1 MERYRQYNIDKA
13 PYRYYIVG
21 MKTRHVTLSPKAS
34 LSLRLFA
41 GLIEEGRLRKGWTRD
56 ELADRVGVG
65 VVTIRQ
71 VAKGSPRVAIGTY
84 FEAAA
89 LVGVSLF
96 TDDPDTLKREQ
107 ATQLERLTLLP
118 KRIRRSPQEPIDDDF

>member
-1 MERYRQYNIDKA
+1 
-13 PYRYYIVG
+13 
-21 MKTRHVTLSPKAS
+21 MKRRHVTLSPKAS
-34 LSLRLFA
+34 LSLRLLA

-56 ELADRVGVG
+56 EFAERVGVG

-71 VAKGSPRVAIGTY
+71 VAKGSPGVAIGTY

-96 TDDPDTLKREQ
+96 TDDPGTLQREQ
-107 ATQLERLTLLP
+107 AIQRERLTLLP
-118 KRIRRSPQEPIDDDF
+118 KRARRQPRDPIDDDF

>member
-1 MERYRQYNIDKA
+1 
-13 PYRYYIVG
+13 
-21 MKTRHVTLSPKAS
+21 MKTRHVTLSPHAA

-41 GLIEEGRLRKGWTRD
+41 GLIEEGRLHKGWTRD
-56 ELADRVGVG
+56 ELAERVGVG

-71 VAKGSPRVAIGTY
+71 IAKGSPRVAIGTY

-96 TDDPDTLKREQ
+96 TDDTDTLKRES
-107 ATQLERLTLLP
+107 ATQLERLALLP
-118 KRIRRSPQEPIDDDF
+118 KRARRQQHEPLDDDF

>member
-1 MERYRQYNIDKA
+1 
-13 PYRYYIVG
+13 

-41 GLIEEGRLRKGWTRD
+41 ELIEEGRLRKGWTRD
-56 ELADRVGVG
+56 ELAERVGVG

-84 FEAAA
+84 LEAAA

-96 TDDPDTLKREQ
+96 TDDLDTLKQEQ
-107 ATQLERLTLLP
+107 ATQRERLTLLP
-118 KRIRRSPQEPIDDDF
+118 KRVRRQPQEPIDDDF

>member
-1 MERYRQYNIDKA
+1 
-13 PYRYYIVG
+13 
-21 MKTRHVTLSPKAS
+21 MKTRHVTLCPQAS

-56 ELADRVGVG
+56 ELAERVGVG

-96 TDDPDTLKREQ
+96 TDNVDTLRREQ

-118 KRIRRSPQEPIDDDF
+118 KRVNRQQQEPIDDDF

>member
-1 MERYRQYNIDKA
+1 
-13 PYRYYIVG
+13 
-21 MKTRHVTLSPKAS
+21 MKTRHVTLSPQAS

-56 ELADRVGVG
+56 ELAERVGVG

-71 VAKGSPRVAIGTY
+71 IAKGSPRVAIGTY
-84 FEAAA
+84 FEAAT

-96 TDDPDTLKREQ
+96 TDDSDTLKREYT
-107 ATQLERLTLLP
+107 TQLERLSLLP
-118 KRIRRSPQEPIDDDF
+118 KRAYRQPREPLDDDF

>member
-1 MERYRQYNIDKA
+1 
-13 PYRYYIVG
+13 
-21 MKTRHVTLSPKAS
+21 MKTRRVTLCPQAS
-34 LSLRLFA
+34 LSLHLFA

-56 ELADRVGVG
+56 ELAERVGVG

-71 VAKGSPRVAIGTY
+71 VAKGSPKVAIGTY

-96 TDDPDTLKREQ
+96 TDSVDTLRREFTGARQ
-107 ATQLERLTLLP
+107 ACQHLRVSPVGLDAIPGTLGDQG
-118 KRIRRSPQEPIDDDF
+118 RSHYLAVMTAGLDLVV

>member
-1 MERYRQYNIDKA
+1 MKA
-13 PYRYYIVG
+13 
-21 MKTRHVTLSPKAS
+21 RHVTLSSQAT

-41 GLIEEGRLRKGWTRD
+41 GLIEEGRLHRGWTRE
-56 ELADRVGVG
+56 ELAERVGVG
-65 VVTIRQ
+65 IVTIRQ

-96 TDDPDTLKREQ
+96 TGDLDTLKREHD
-107 ATQLERLTLLP
+107 TQRERLTLLP
-118 KRIRRSPQEPIDDDF
+118 KRVRRQPQEPIDDEF

>member
-1 MERYRQYNIDKA
+1 
-13 PYRYYIVG
+13 
-21 MKTRHVTLSPKAS
+21 MKTRHVTFSPQAS

-41 GLIEEGRLRKGWTRD
+41 GLIEEGRLRKGWTRN
-56 ELADRVGVG
+56 ELAERVGVG
-65 VVTIRQ
+65 VVTMRQ

-96 TDDPDTLKREQ
+96 TDDIDSLRREHD
-107 ATQLERLTLLP
+107 TQLERLTLLP
-118 KRIRRSPQEPIDDDF
+118 KRVHRHPQEPIDDDF

>member
-1 MERYRQYNIDKA
+1 
-13 PYRYYIVG
+13 
-21 MKTRHVTLSPKAS
+21 MKKRHVTLSPKAA

-56 ELADRVGVG
+56 ELAERVGVG
-65 VVTIRQ
+65 VVTIRE

-96 TDDPDTLKREQ
+96 TDELDTLKRED
-107 ATQLERLTLLP
+107 ATQRERLTLLP
-118 KRIRRSPQEPIDDDF
+118 KRVPRQPQEPLDDNF

>member
-1 MERYRQYNIDKA
+1 
-13 PYRYYIVG
+13 
-21 MKTRHVTLSPKAS
+21 MKTRHVTLSPQAS

-56 ELADRVGVG
+56 ELAERVGVG

-71 VAKGSPRVAIGTY
+71 VAKGSPKVAIGTY

-96 TDDPDTLKREQ
+96 TDSIDTLRREHS
-107 ATQLERLTLLP
+107 TQLERLTLLP
-118 KRIRRSPQEPIDDDF
+118 KRARRQQQGPIDDDF

>member
-1 MERYRQYNIDKA
+1 
-13 PYRYYIVG
+13 
-21 MKTRHVTLSPKAS
+21 MKTRHVALGHKAS

-56 ELADRVGVG
+56 ELAERVGVG

-96 TDDPDTLKREQ
+96 TDDLDTLKREH
-107 ATQLERLTLLP
+107 ATQREWLTLFP
-118 KRIRRSPQEPIDDDF
+118 KRVRRQPQEPIEDDF

>member
-1 MERYRQYNIDKA
+1 
-13 PYRYYIVG
+13 

-34 LSLRLFA
+34 FSLSLFA

-65 VVTIRQ
+65 IVTLRQ

-96 TDDPDTLKREQ
+96 TDNLDTLKREH
-107 ATQLERLTLLP
+107 ATQRERLTLLP
-118 KRIRRSPQEPIDDDF
+118 KRARRQPQDPIDDDF

>member
-1 MERYRQYNIDKA
+1 
-13 PYRYYIVG
+13 
-21 MKTRHVTLSPKAS
+21 MKTRTVTLSPKAS
-34 LSLRLFA
+34 LSLRLLA

-56 ELADRVGVG
+56 ELAERVGVG
-65 VVTIRQ
+65 VVTIRE

-96 TDDPDTLKREQ
+96 TNELDTLKRED
-107 ATQLERLTLLP
+107 ATQRERLTLLP
-118 KRIRRSPQEPIDDDF
+118 KRVPRQPQEPLDDNF

>member
-1 MERYRQYNIDKA
+1 MRKRN
-13 PYRYYIVG
+13 
-21 MKTRHVTLSPKAS
+21 VTLSPKAS

-41 GLIEEGRLRKGWTRD
+41 GLIEEGRLCKGWTRD
-56 ELADRVGVG
+56 ELAERVGVG
-65 VVTIRQ
+65 VVTIRE

-96 TDDPDTLKREQ
+96 TDELDTLKREY
-107 ATQLERLTLLP
+107 ATQRERLTLLP
-118 KRIRRSPQEPIDDDF
+118 KRARRQQQEPLDDDF

>member
-1 MERYRQYNIDKA
+1 
-13 PYRYYIVG
+13 
-21 MKTRHVTLSPKAS
+21 MKTRHVTLSPKAV

-41 GLIEEGRLRKGWTRD
+41 GLIEEGRLQKGWTRD
-56 ELADRVGVG
+56 ELAERVGVG

-96 TDDPDTLKREQ
+96 TDDLDMLKREYV
-107 ATQLERLTLLP
+107 TQWERLTLLP
-118 KRIRRSPQEPIDDDF
+118 KRARRQPHEPIDDDF

>member
-1 MERYRQYNIDKA
+1 
-13 PYRYYIVG
+13 

-34 LSLRLFA
+34 LALRLFA

-56 ELADRVGVG
+56 ELAERVGVG

-71 VAKGSPRVAIGTY
+71 VAKGSPKVAIGTY
-84 FEAAA
+84 FEAAT

-96 TDDPDTLKREQ
+96 TDDSDTLRREHGS
-107 ATQLERLTLLP
+107 QLERLTLLP
-118 KRIRRSPQEPIDDDF
+118 KRASRQQEKPIDDDF

>member
-1 MERYRQYNIDKA
+1 
-13 PYRYYIVG
+13 
-21 MKTRHVTLSPKAS
+21 MKIRHVTLSPKAS

-56 ELADRVGVG
+56 ELAERVGVS

-84 FEAAA
+84 FETAA

-96 TDDPDTLKREQ
+96 TDDSDILSREH
-107 ATQLERLTLLP
+107 ATQRERLTLLP
-118 KRIRRSPQEPIDDDF
+118 KRVHRQPQEPLDDDF

>member
-1 MERYRQYNIDKA
+1 
-13 PYRYYIVG
+13 

-41 GLIEEGRLRKGWTRD
+41 GLIEEGRLNKGWTRD

-71 VAKGSPRVAIGTY
+71 VAKGSSRVAIGTY

-96 TDDPDTLKREQ
+96 TNDLDTLNREQ
-107 ATQLERLTLLP
+107 TIQRDRLTLLP
-118 KRIRRSPQEPIDDDF
+118 KRVHRQPQEPIDDDF

>member
-1 MERYRQYNIDKA
+1 M
-13 PYRYYIVG
+13 
-21 MKTRHVTLSPKAS
+21 
-34 LSLRLFA
+34 
-41 GLIEEGRLRKGWTRD
+41 IEEGRLRKGWTRD
-56 ELADRVGVG
+56 ELAERVGVG

-96 TDDPDTLKREQ
+96 TDDPGTLKREH

-118 KRIRRSPQEPIDDDF
+118 KRARRRQQEPIDDDF

>member
-1 MERYRQYNIDKA
+1 
-13 PYRYYIVG
+13 
-21 MKTRHVTLSPKAS
+21 MKTRLVTLSPKAS

-41 GLIEEGRLRKGWTRD
+41 GLIEEGRLRKGWTRE
-56 ELADRVGVG
+56 ELAERVGVG

-71 VAKGSPRVAIGTY
+71 VAKCSPRVAIGTY

-96 TDDPDTLKREQ
+96 TDDLDTLKREH
-107 ATQLERLTLLP
+107 ATQRERLTLLP
-118 KRIRRSPQEPIDDDF
+118 KRARRQPQEPIDDDF

>member
-1 MERYRQYNIDKA
+1 
-13 PYRYYIVG
+13 
-21 MKTRHVTLSPKAS
+21 MKTRHLTLSPKAS
-34 LSLRLFA
+34 LSLHLFA

-56 ELADRVGVG
+56 EFAERVGVG

-71 VAKGSPRVAIGTY
+71 IAKGSPRVAIGTY

-96 TDDPDTLKREQ
+96 TDDPDTLKREH
-107 ATQLERLTLLP
+107 ATQRERLTLLP
-118 KRIRRSPQEPIDDDF
+118 KRVHRRPQEPLDDDF

>member
-1 MERYRQYNIDKA
+1 
-13 PYRYYIVG
+13 

-41 GLIEEGRLRKGWTRD
+41 GLIEEGRLRKGWTRE
-56 ELADRVGVG
+56 ELAERVGVG

-96 TDDPDTLKREQ
+96 TDDLDTLKREH
-107 ATQLERLTLLP
+107 ATQRERLTLLP
-118 KRIRRSPQEPIDDDF
+118 KRARRQPQEPIDDDF

>member
-1 MERYRQYNIDKA
+1 
-13 PYRYYIVG
+13 
-21 MKTRHVTLSPKAS
+21 MKTRHVTLSSQAS
-34 LSLRLFA
+34 LALRLFA

-56 ELADRVGVG
+56 ELAERVGVG

-96 TDDPDTLKREQ
+96 TEDLDALKRDHD
-107 ATQLERLTLLP
+107 TQWERLALMPT
-118 KRIRRSPQEPIDDDF
+118 RIRRPPQEPIDDDF

>member
-1 MERYRQYNIDKA
+1 MR
-13 PYRYYIVG
+13 
-21 MKTRHVTLSPKAS
+21 MRHVTLSPKAS

-56 ELADRVGVG
+56 ELAERVGVG

-71 VAKGSPRVAIGTY
+71 VAKGSPKVAIGTY

-96 TDDPDTLKREQ
+96 TDDLDSLKREHGSQ
-107 ATQLERLTLLP
+107 WERLTLLP
-118 KRIRRSPQEPIDDDF
+118 KRASRKPEESLDDDF